1 MNTRRRPRLVLL
13 LVCVTVL
20 ATAPP
25 TPAQTPKRG
34 GVIRIAERE
43 APSLDP
49 HLSISFLTHSY
60 VSLSYSQLVRFP
72 NGPEQKSP
80 TDFSILPDLAEKWTV
95 SRDGKVYTFS
105 LRKGVRFH
113 QKPPVNGR
121 EVVADDVKYSLERFM
136 AKSGFAPRFEPVTAI
151 DVLDRYTVRVTLKE
165 PYAPFL
171 NHLANSSFCAIL
183 PREAE
188 EKFKDF
194 NHPDAV
200 IGTGPF
206 ILKSYEKGVR
216 MVFERNPDYF
226 MKGLPYL
233 DGAVVE
239 ITPDAAA
246 RLSVLRAGKAELPHV
261 WGWISP
267 EEARSVKKTNPEM
280 VVTPFQIIGMGFIY
294 MRTDQPPFNDVRV
307 RRAMS
312 LAIDRKAWN
321 DALIFGEGCV
331 DAGPIPCALKEW
343 KLDAAK
349 IEPARAKYLVGY
361 DPAEAKRLL
370 AEAGFPRGFTTPMF
384 HWPGYVVPWRSY
396 YELAAENLGKVGINV
411 ELKAEEYGK
420 YISTTAVGKYEKMAM
435 GPSTPFTEVDDFL
448 YGRFYPELPTN
459 QSHVADAELTKMLL
473 AQRREMDP
481 KKRKQMVD
489 DIQRYLADKAYYVYV
504 PQWPQ
509 YVAHPPY
516 VKGFQHHDGYGL
528 GMRLIYTWLDK

>member
-1 MNTRRRPRLVLL
+1 MTRRVAL
-13 LVCVTVL
+13 VTVL
-20 ATAPP
+20 ALLAVLAVADP
-25 TPAQTPKRG
+25 TLAQQPKRG
-34 GVIRIAERE
+34 GVFRVAERE
-43 APSLDP
+43 APGLDP

-60 VSLSYSQLVRFP
+60 VSLAYSQLVRFP
-72 NGPEQKSP
+72 NGPEQKHP
-80 TDFSILPDLAEKWTV
+80 ADFSILPDLAEKWTI
-95 SRDGKVYTFS
+95 SKDGTVYTFH

-113 QKPPVNGR
+113 NKPPVNGR
-121 EVVADDVKYSLERFM
+121 ELVADDVKYSLERFM
-136 AKSGFAPRFEPVTAI
+136 AKSGFRGRLDPVQAI
-151 DVLDRYTVRVTLKE
+151 EALDRHTVRVTLKE

-171 NHLANSSFCAIL
+171 NHLANPSFCAIV

-188 EKFKDF
+188 DRFKDF

-206 ILKSYEKGVR
+206 VLKSYEKGVK
-216 MVFERNPDYF
+216 VTFERNPSYF

-233 DGAVVE
+233 DGVVIE

-246 RLSVLRAGKAELPHV
+246 RLAVLRAGKAELPHI

-267 EEARSVKKTNPEM
+267 EEARSLRRTNPEM
-280 VVTPFQIIGMGFIY
+280 SVTPYQVIGVGFIY

-321 DALIFGEGCV
+321 DALLFGEGCV
-331 DAGPIPCALKEW
+331 DSGPVPCALKDW

-349 IEPARAKYLVGY
+349 MDPARAKYLVGY

-370 AEAGFPRGFTTPMF
+370 AEAGHPKGLTTPLF

-396 YELAAENLGKVGINV
+396 YELAADNLGKVGITV
-411 ELKAEEYGK
+411 ELKPEEYGK
-420 YISTTAVGKYEKMAM
+420 YSSTTMIGKYEKAAM

-448 YGRFYPELPTN
+448 FGRFYPELPTN
-459 QSHVADAELTKMLL
+459 QSRVADAELTKMLV

-481 KKRKQMVD
+481 KKRKQIVD

-509 YVAHPPY
+509 YVAHPAY
-516 VKGFQHHDGYGL
+516 VKGFRHHDGYGL
-528 GMRLIYTWLDK
+528 GLRLMYTWLDK